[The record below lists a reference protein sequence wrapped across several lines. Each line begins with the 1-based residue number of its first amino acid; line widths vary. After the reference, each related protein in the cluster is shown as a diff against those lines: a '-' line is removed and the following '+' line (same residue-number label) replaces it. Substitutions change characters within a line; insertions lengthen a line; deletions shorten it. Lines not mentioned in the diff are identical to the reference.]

1 MIIRSEQIETLRA
14 YASDTFVAEMAEHLQ
29 SFAPKVCEVVG
40 EPGVRRIAESGIERA
55 RNYGLTNRGPV
66 RFFLELT
73 CILGVGFDTDPQVPW
88 AAETLN
94 ERSIQTDMLRA
105 DRLYER
111 MVVYLDHVAGPNN
124 QYATEAL
131 ERALNFNHQAA
142 PQEGWSQQAMMNV
155 MAHMHPQKYEFIGED
170 VAAAIVRNAA
180 TQAEIYGLPA
190 QRGAAALLAG
200 MQFAMGYRIC
210 EDPFYP
216 WIAATLKDPR
226 TVDGEH
232 RLDRLASK
240 LRTYGKHVL
249 AYVTQS

>member
-1 MIIRSEQIETLRA
+1 
-14 YASDTFVAEMAEHLQ
+14 
-29 SFAPKVCEVVG
+29 
-40 EPGVRRIAESGIERA
+40 
-55 RNYGLTNRGPV
+55 
-66 RFFLELT
+66 
-73 CILGVGFDTDPQVPW
+73 
-88 AAETLN
+88 
-94 ERSIQTDMLRA
+94 
-105 DRLYER
+105 
-111 MVVYLDHVAGPNN
+111 
-124 QYATEAL
+124 
-131 ERALNFNHQAA
+131 
-142 PQEGWSQQAMMNV
+142 MMNV